1 MEKRQITQSMV
12 DAIIPARAPESDKN
26 TYGRILCLC
35 GSVGYTGAA
44 YFAAQA
50 AVRTGSGV
58 VTLAV
63 PRPAWAPLAVK
74 LNEAV
79 VLPLEADEEGRFAD
93 AALSDMLRLADKAD
107 AVLIGC
113 GIGRSAALTQL
124 VCELVSRC
132 KRQIVLDADGINAVA
147 AHIHILKHASM
158 PVIVTPHRAEFRRLF
173 GLEDPG
179 DALLCDMAGRHG
191 CHIVYKQHR
200 TRVALADGTLLENS
214 TGNPG
219 MAKGGSGDVLAG
231 MIASLCGQG
240 IDAGMAAA
248 AAVFLH
254 GQAGDIAASRLSEY
268 GMTPSD
274 MLAQLPHVFKRYN
287 TREW

>member
-1 MEKRQITQSMV
+1 MEKTMITQSMV
-12 DAIIPARAPESDKN
+12 DASIPARDVESDKN

-50 AVRTGSGV
+50 AIRTGSGV

-63 PRPAWAPLAVK
+63 PQPTWAPLAVK

-79 VLPLEADEEGRFAD
+79 VLPLEADENGRFSETAY
-93 AALSDMLRLADKAD
+93 SDMVRLAGKAD
-107 AVLIGC
+107 AVLIGS
-113 GIGRSAALTQL
+113 GMGRSDALTSMVCRL
-124 VCELVSRC
+124 VERC
-132 KRQIVLDADGINAVA
+132 AKQIVLDADGINAVA
-147 AHIHILKHASM
+147 SHIHVLKHASM
-158 PVIVTPHRAEFRRLF
+158 PVIVTPHSAEFRRLF
-173 GLEDPG
+173 GAEYPG
-179 DALLCDMAGRHG
+179 DAMLSEIAVSHR

-200 TRVALADGTLLENS
+200 TRVALADGALLENT

-231 MIASLCGQG
+231 MITSLCGQG
-240 IDAGMAAA
+240 IDAGRAAA
-248 AAVFLH
+248 AGVFLH
-254 GQAGDIAASRLSEY
+254 GQAGDLAASSFSEY

-274 MLAQLPHVFKRYN
+274 MLTQLPHVFKRYN

>member
-1 MEKRQITQSMV
+1 MDKIPITQSMV
-12 DAIIPARAPESDKN
+12 DGIIPARALESDKN
-26 TYGRILCLC
+26 MYGRILCLC

-50 AVRTGSGV
+50 AIRIGSGV

-63 PRPAWAPLAVK
+63 PQPAWEPLAVK

-79 VLPLEADEEGRFAD
+79 VLPLDADEDGRFTETAY
-93 AALSDMLRLADKAD
+93 SDMERLANQSD
-107 AVLIGC
+107 AVLIGS
-113 GIGRSAALTQL
+113 GIGRSDMLTQMVCRL
-124 VCELVSRC
+124 VERC
-132 KRQIVLDADGINAVA
+132 TKQIVLDADGINAVSS
-147 AHIHILKHASM
+147 HIHVLKHASM
-158 PVIVTPHRAEFRRLF
+158 PVIVTPHGQEFRRLF
-173 GLEDPG
+173 GVETPED
-179 DALLCDMAGRHG
+179 ATLSEIAVQNS

-200 TRVALADGTLLENS
+200 TRVALADGTLLENT

-231 MIASLCGQG
+231 MIVSLCGQS
-240 IDAGMAAA
+240 IAAEKAAVAG
-248 AAVFLH
+248 VFLH
-254 GQAGDIAASRLSEY
+254 GQAGDLAAARLSEY

-274 MLAQLPHVFKRYN
+274 MLTQLPHVFKRYN

>member
-1 MEKRQITQSMV
+1 MKKTKITQSMV
-12 DAIIPARAPESDKN
+12 DAIIPMRDVESDKN

-50 AVRTGSGV
+50 AIRSGSGV

-63 PRPAWAPLAVK
+63 PNPTWAPLAVK

-79 VLPLEADEEGRFAD
+79 VLPLDADADGRFAET
-93 AALSDMLRLADKAD
+93 AYADMERLAEKAD
-107 AVLIGC
+107 AVLFGS
-113 GIGRSAALTQL
+113 GIGRSDALTEMVCRL
-124 VCELVSRC
+124 VERC
-132 KRQIVLDADGINAVA
+132 TKQIVLDADGINAVSS
-147 AHIHILKHASM
+147 HIHVLKHANV
-158 PVIVTPHRAEFRRLF
+158 PVIITPHHAEFRRLF
-173 GLEDPG
+173 NIQNPENGLLSDI
-179 DALLCDMAGRHG
+179 AVSHQ

-200 TRVALADGTLLENS
+200 TRVALADGVLLENT

-231 MIASLCGQG
+231 IITSLCGQG
-240 IDAGMAAA
+240 IEAGKATAAG
-248 AAVFLH
+248 VFLH
-254 GQAGDIAASRLSEY
+254 GQAGDLAASHLSEY

-274 MLAQLPHVFKRYN
+274 ILTQLPHVFKRYN